1 MLSEQ
6 LLADLHNLSRAD
18 KLRVVQT
25 LVTDLANDLAIEES
39 APSVLPAHIT
49 EAEIWSPLEAYG
61 AARIMQ
67 EVLDEYKRAHDQ
79 S

>member
-6 LLADLHNLSRAD
+6 LLADLHKLSPAD

-25 LVTDLANDLAIEES
+25 LVSDLANDLNSED
-39 APSVLPAHIT
+39 VLPTHVS
-49 EAEIWSPLEAYG
+49 EAEIWSPLEAYD

-67 EVLDEYKRAHDQ
+67 DELDTYKRRHAN